1 MEQEYTTITRQII
14 KKASPKKGLIK
25 QQFIYLGLG
34 WPLKKGWGDK
44 LLSSKIK
51 TADLEFLFQI
61 KYMSK
66 QKLKTVEIT
75 PIELVYTPRKLR
87 TVKPK
92 KQTTKKSK
100 YRKVTSNGYINE
112 LLNFVYVNY
121 PIEWEKQYYHPN
133 WQRMRLFI
141 LNRDNFKCQ
150 KCGDEHTQLHV
161 HHKHYS
167 DGFIWEVDPTYLITL
182 CDKCHSKE
190 HKKNKS

>member
-1 MEQEYTTITRQII
+1 MEMEHTIITKQII

-51 TADLEFLFQI
+51 TADLEFLFQL

-75 PIELVYTPRKLR
+75 PIELVYNPRELK

-92 KQTTKKSK
+92 TKNT
-100 YRKVTSNGYINE
+100 KVSSNGYKSII
-112 LLNFVYVNY
+112 NFVFVNY
-121 PIEWEKQYYHPN
+121 EIEYKKQYYHPN

-141 LNRDNFKCQ
+141 LDRDNFKCRE
-150 KCGDEHTQLHV
+150 CGDEHSILHV

-167 DGFIWEVDPTYLITL
+167 TGFIWEIDPRVLITL
-182 CDKCHSKE
+182 CDKCHGKA
-190 HKKNKS
+190 HKKK